1 VAHAAR
7 VFTLN
12 GNHAR
17 RKAVLAPFDAVW
29 EDESG
34 RDLVEYALLVVLIAV
49 AVIFALR
56 ILTA

>member
-1 VAHAAR
+1 M
-7 VFTLN
+7 
-12 GNHAR
+12 
-17 RKAVLAPFDAVW
+17 LAPFDAVW